1 MPVVLTLLLL
11 GGALVTA
18 MTETGS
24 RDHCHYPQ
32 GVNQVHVAL
41 TESLLVTVLRNLL
54 ENAMRHGALGA
65 PIEISVQES
74 EGMAVID
81 ITSQGE
87 TIASEHLSRLT
98 ERFHRGDHPKGSG
111 LGLSIVEAIVTRA
124 GGRVTFASGNGVGL
138 KVTLQ
143 LPSG

>member
-1 MPVVLTLLLL
+1 PL
-11 GGALVTA
+11 GGALMTA

-41 TESLLVTVLRNLL
+41 SESLLATVLRNLL
-54 ENAMRHGALGA
+54 ENAMRHGELGA
-65 PIEISVQES
+65 PIEISVHES
-74 EGMAVID
+74 KGMAVID